1 MLNEL
6 HIENIAVIERADI
19 RFEPGLNILTGET
32 GAGKSIVI
40 DAIGAVLG
48 ERVSRELVRRGAEKA
63 LVTAVFDVT
72 GTEDWLRENE
82 IDPEEELILQ
92 RRILSD
98 GKSSCRVCG
107 NPVTAAQLKELA
119 ALLVDIHGQNDGRQL
134 MDERRHMAYLDSFG
148 QLQPEIDAY
157 RKEYRQY
164 RALRKELEQLNMDQ
178 VEKER
183 LSESLR
189 YQISELERAELK
201 AGEKDSLVARR
212 DLLRNSEKL
221 TEALDEA
228 LRLLYADEDNAVSMA
243 ENAEY
248 YAGRAAAL
256 VPELEGTVASIH
268 EAAFSLSDAAETLRD
283 FRENLDFSPE
293 EYDRLEERISLL
305 NKLERKYSRDEEAL
319 LLYLDEC
326 REKLDRIEYADERS
340 AKLRRELEEQ
350 KKQCR
355 RAAKILREKRQAAAK
370 DLQERIVRELR
381 ELNMPS
387 VRFAVEFAPLEGE
400 PGFDA
405 NGADQI
411 RFLMSANAGEELGRI
426 SRIASG
432 GELSRIMLAM
442 KNVFAEHDP
451 VFTMI
456 FDEIDTGVS
465 GIAAQRVGE
474 KLYSVSR
481 GKQVMCVTH
490 LPRRHGR
497 QPLSHCQGRT
507 ERTHLYRCDE
517 AGPGGAAHGAG
528 PPPRG
533 RQRHHHDSG
542 QRGGAAG
549 SRGTLQGVTDIRK
562 GSAAKHQILQ
572 RSLFDDAHFGKKKKP
587 DASASGFS
595 RLSIW
600 EGIVYAA
607 GSASASVSAVSVTA
621 AGSSATAVS

>member
-19 RFEPGLNILTGET
+19 RFERGLNVLTGET

-63 LVTAVFDVT
+63 LVTAVFDSADA
-72 GTEDWLRENE
+72 EAWLRENE
-82 IDPEEELILQ
+82 IDADEELILQ
-92 RRILSD
+92 RRINAD

-107 NPVTAAQLKELA
+107 APVTAAQMKELA

-134 MDERRHMAYLDSFG
+134 MDERRHMGYLDSFG
-148 QLQPEIDAY
+148 QLQKEIDAY
-157 RKEYRQY
+157 QTEYRQY
-164 RALRKELEQLNMDQ
+164 RALRKELDQLSMDE
-178 VEKER
+178 VEKAR

-189 YQISELERAELK
+189 YQIAELERAELK
-201 AGEKDSLVARR
+201 AGEKDSLISRR

-228 LRLLYADEDNAVSMA
+228 LRLLYSNEDNAVSMA

-248 YAGRAAAL
+248 YAGRAATL
-256 VPELEGTVASIH
+256 VPELQGAVSAIH

-293 EYDRLEERISLL
+293 EYDQLEERISLL
-305 NKLERKYSRDEEAL
+305 SKLERKYTRDEEHLIA
-319 LLYLDEC
+319 YLDEC

-340 AKLRRELEEQ
+340 EKLRRELEEQ
-350 KKQCR
+350 KKRCR
-355 RAAKILREKRQAAAK
+355 KAAKLLREKRQAAAEE
-370 DLQERIVRELR
+370 LQQRIVRELR

-387 VRFAVEFAPLEGE
+387 VRFAVEFSPLEGE
-400 PGFDA
+400 PGFDST
-405 NGADQI
+405 GADQI

-451 VFTMI
+451 VATMI

-490 LPRRHGR
+490 LP
-497 QPLSHCQGRT
+497 QIAAMADSHYLIAKEERNGRT
-507 ERTHLYRCDE
+507 YTDVTKLDRE
-517 AGPGGAAHGAG
+517 
-528 PPPRG
+528 
-533 RQRHHHDSG
+533 G
-542 QRGGAAG
+542 QRMELARLHGGDNITIT
-549 SRGTLQGVTDIRK
+549 TL
-562 GSAAKHQILQ
+562 
-572 RSLFDDAHFGKKKKP
+572 
-587 DASASGFS
+587 ASAEEQ
-595 RLSIW
+595 L
-600 EGIVYAA
+600 EAA
-607 GSASASVSAVSVTA
+607 ERYKAM
-621 AGSSATAVS
+621 